1 MIISIAIDDTHV
13 CGMNPTDCLAAK
25 CGVQADTSC
34 QAWHGNACPWL
45 LGCQACMACMQTGP
59 ISVILL
65 AGLSLTLPG
74 APAIGFT
81 LIFSMAQSTMDPVTL
96 AMSHVGLPTS
106 LHADSL
112 AIRVLAKG
120 VDTEVIPYRDWK
132 RNFYAP
138 PSVQHFRFR
147 YART

>member
-1 MIISIAIDDTHV
+1 MRASPPFCVVIISIAIDDTHV

-25 CGVQADTSC
+25 CGAQADPSC
-34 QAWHGNACPWL
+34 QAWHGNACPWM

-106 LHADSL
+106 LQTVLPSGLSSVGPQQLL
-112 AIRVLAKG
+112 ANPHLVFCL
-120 VDTEVIPYRDWK
+120 
-132 RNFYAP
+132 
-138 PSVQHFRFR
+138 
-147 YART
+147 